1 MFVFSVFFL
10 MIRRPPRST
19 RTDTLFPYTTL
30 FRSDEPGS
38 GTLINVRNLL
48 AAYGMRDS
56 DLRGVYIKPDL
67 AMSRMVAGK
76 LDAFFIL
83 AGWPAKSVADAV
95 GAGYATLL
103 SLDDDRIDGLIKANP
118 FLSRG
123 QIPAD
128 ARSEENTSELQ

>member
-1 MFVFSVFFL
+1 MQ
-10 MIRRPPRST
+10 
-19 RTDTLFPYTTL
+19 
-30 FRSDEPGS
+30 
-38 GTLINVRNLL
+38 
-48 AAYGMRDS
+48 DS

-103 SLDDDRIDGLIKANP
+103 SLDDGQIDGLIKANP

-128 ARSEENTSELQ
+128 AYAGTPAVTTFIGIGRPACRGRVSQYGLVWGGAG